1 MTGWVAL
8 TVICGLSLAGCGS
21 PGAPA
26 TRSLTVFAA
35 ASLRSGLE
43 DLGPRF
49 EKQHPEVRVRFN
61 FAGTPTLA
69 SQVENGAPADVF
81 VSADQP
87 HVDQLLRAGRI
98 KPPVVIARNRLV
110 LIVPRAN
117 PAHLVS
123 PFDLS
128 RKGVKLDLAAPGVP
142 AGNYA
147 RQVLER
153 LGGQPTAPAEFTR
166 RALAN
171 VVSQEEN
178 VEAVVQKVAL
188 GEVDAGIV
196 YRSDL
201 QTPNGKRTEAIAFPD
216 AVNVANAYP
225 AAIVTGAM
233 EPALA
238 QAFLDFLRSPE
249 GQVGLQRFGFEAP

>member
-1 MTGWVAL
+1 MAVLGWLA
-8 TVICGLSLAGCGS
+8 LAGCGT
-21 PGAPA
+21 APA

-35 ASLRSGLE
+35 ASLRSALE
-43 DLGPRF
+43 DLSPRF
-49 EKQHPEVRVRFN
+49 EQQHPGVKVRFN
-61 FAGTPTLA
+61 FAGTQTLA
-69 SQVENGAPADVF
+69 TQVEQGAPADVF

-87 HVDQLLRAGRI
+87 HVDQLLRARRI
-98 KPPVVIARNRLV
+98 KAPVVIARNRLV
-110 LIVPRAN
+110 VIVPRTN

-147 RQVLER
+147 RLVLER
-153 LGGQPTAPAEFTR
+153 LGGQPAAPAEFTR
-166 RALAN
+166 LALAN
-171 VVSQEEN
+171 VVSQEDN

-196 YRSDL
+196 YQSDL
-201 QTPNGKRTEAIAFPD
+201 QTPNGKRAQAIALPD
-216 AVNVANAYP
+216 AVNVANVYP
-225 AAIVTGAM
+225 AAIVAGAR

-238 QAFLDFLRSPE
+238 QAFLDFLRSAE
-249 GQVGLQRFGFEAP
+249 GQAGLQRFGFEAP

>member
-1 MTGWVAL
+1 MVVL
-8 TVICGLSLAGCGS
+8 SGLALAGCGI
-21 PGAPA
+21 APA
-26 TRSLTVFAA
+26 PAPRTLTVFAP
-35 ASLRSGLE
+35 ASLTAGLE
-43 DLGPRF
+43 DLRPSF
-49 EKQHPEVRVRFN
+49 ERQHPGVKVRFN
-61 FAGTPTLA
+61 FAGTQTLA
-69 SQVENGAPADVF
+69 TQVEQGAPADVF

-98 KPPVVIARNRLV
+98 KAPVVIARNRLV

-128 RKGVKLDLAAPGVP
+128 RRGVKLDLAAPSVP

-147 RQVLER
+147 RQALER
-153 LGGQPTAPAEFTR
+153 LGGQPSAPAEFTR
-166 RALAN
+166 LALAN
-171 VVSQEEN
+171 VISQEEN

-196 YRSDL
+196 YQSDL
-201 QTPNGKRTEAIAFPD
+201 QTPNGKRTQAIALPD
-216 AVNVANAYP
+216 AVNIINVYP
-225 AAIVTGAM
+225 AAVVTGAR

-238 QAFLDFLRSPE
+238 QAFLDFLRSPD
-249 GQVGLQRFGFEAP
+249 GQAGLQRFGFEAP